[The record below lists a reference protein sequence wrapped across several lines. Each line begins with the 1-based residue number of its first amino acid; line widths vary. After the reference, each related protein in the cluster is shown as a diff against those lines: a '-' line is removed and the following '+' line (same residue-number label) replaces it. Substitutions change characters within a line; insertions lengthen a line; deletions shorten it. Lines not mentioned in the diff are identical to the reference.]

1 MKANKIA
8 DADKV
13 NVFLAMIGS
22 SAFEIVTNYV
32 TPEDPSEKQYDE
44 LTTILVNYYSL
55 TRNQIALRMAFR
67 KRHQ

>member
-22 SAFEIVTNYV
+22 SAFKIVTNYV
-32 TPEDPSEKQYDE
+32 SLEDHKKKQYDE
-44 LTTILVNYYSL
+44 LTTILVNYY
-55 TRNQIALRMAFR
+55 
-67 KRHQ
+67 